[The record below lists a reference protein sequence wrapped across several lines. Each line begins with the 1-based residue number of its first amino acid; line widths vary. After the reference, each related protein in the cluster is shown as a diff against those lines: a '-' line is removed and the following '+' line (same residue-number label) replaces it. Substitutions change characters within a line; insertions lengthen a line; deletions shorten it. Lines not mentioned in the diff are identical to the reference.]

1 MALAGHRTKR
11 ATLRELARLVNASS
25 PGRLADQLARLREL
39 GLVGYT
45 AQRGRLG
52 STRWWFH
59 PKMRA
64 GIARAP
70 RRRHRLPVND
80 SISPYGGFLTR
91 ATYAREA
98 AAASSSGSPPGPPG
112 RFRRTGP
119 RRGRPPRILYGH
131 CPSGHLART
140 GRRSWSEYRGA
151 LHGEYRGRCGR
162 CRATFTETID
172 VAASAQLALPV
183 LRGPAAWHIRSE
195 LESIGRRYLDGR
207 DPWGRVPALPRS
219 GPTESPPNLPPVWRG
234 R

>member
-1 MALAGHRTKR
+1 MALQGRRTKR
-11 ATLRELARLVNASS
+11 ATLRELAALVNASS

-39 GLVGYT
+39 GLVGYQ

-80 SISPYGGFLTR
+80 SISPFGRFLTR
-91 ATYAREA
+91 ATYVREA
-98 AAASSSGSPPGPPG
+98 AAASSSGIPPGPPG
-112 RFRRTGP
+112 HGRRVGP
-119 RRGRPPRILYGH
+119 RRGRPPRLLYGH

-151 LHGEYRGRCGR
+151 IHGEYRGRCGR
-162 CRATFTETID
+162 CRATFSETID
-172 VAASAQLALPV
+172 VAAPAQLALPT

-195 LESIGRRYLDGR
+195 LESIGRRYLGGR
-207 DPWGRVPALPRS
+207 DPGGRVPPLSRERTSGRPPDLPALR
-219 GPTESPPNLPPVWRG
+219 R
-234 R
+234 

>member
-1 MALAGHRTKR
+1 MALQGRRTKR
-11 ATLRELARLVNASS
+11 ATLRELAALVGASS
-25 PGRLADQLARLREL
+25 PGRLADQMARLREL
-39 GLVGYT
+39 GLVGYQ

-59 PKMRA
+59 PKMRP

-80 SISPYGGFLTR
+80 SVSPFGRFLTR
-91 ATYAREA
+91 ATYVRTAT
-98 AAASSSGSPPGPPG
+98 AASESGIPPGPPG
-112 RFRRTGP
+112 QRRRVGP
-119 RRGRPPRILYGH
+119 RRGRPPRLLYGH

-151 LHGEYRGRCGR
+151 IHGEYRGRCGR

-172 VAASAQLALPV
+172 VAAPAQLALPT
-183 LRGPAAWHIRSE
+183 LRGAAAYHVRTE
-195 LESIGRRYLDGR
+195 LESIGRRYLGGR
-207 DPWGRVPALPRS
+207 DPGGRVPALS
-219 GPTESPPNLPPVWRG
+219 WQGPTEPPPNLPPVR